1 MIKAKYAPEFDLPSK
16 IQLDQKPVYLEFL
29 KKILSKKESDRIK
42 LNKLHKYDLF
52 NKRMRLEKQ
61 DSFFLASEAVFNFK
75 VKNKFLDGVKEYYT
89 KYIMDFKEKEKYHKI
104 MLCFDLDGN
113 GYLDFDE
120 FIKGL

>member
-1 MIKAKYAPEFDLPSK
+1 MKNTNNALPLDVSKYKTVAIIGPNANNSVV
-16 IQLDQKPVYLEFL
+16 IQGNYHGTPCFTYT
-29 KKILSKKESDRIK
+29 I
-42 LNKLHKYDLF
+42 
-52 NKRMRLEKQ
+52 
-61 DSFFLASEAVFNFK
+61 
-75 VKNKFLDGVKEYYT
+75 LDGVKEYYT